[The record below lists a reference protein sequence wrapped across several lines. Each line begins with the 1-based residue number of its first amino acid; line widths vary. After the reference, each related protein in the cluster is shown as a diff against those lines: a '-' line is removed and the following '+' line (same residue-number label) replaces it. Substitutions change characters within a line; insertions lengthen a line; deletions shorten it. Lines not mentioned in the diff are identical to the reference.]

1 MAKYQPKSVLNPSA
15 QSTKLLHHNQLPESA
30 LTTACERLMVN
41 TCVPEFERLL
51 IELMYLN
58 GLRVSEVLKIQ
69 GGDIISRNSFIIR
82 ASKGSSDRIGYVV
95 HNVQLF
101 SSFAGSAC
109 YLFDCFSRF
118 YIYRLFK
125 RVGLSS
131 EIIGNRNRAVTHS
144 LRHQRIESI
153 QSASSN
159 VVGTAQL
166 IGHKNVKST
175 AHYLSHT
182 TKK

>member
-1 MAKYQPKSVLNPSA
+1 MAKYRPNSVLIPSA
-15 QSTKLLHHNQLPESA
+15 QSTKLLQVNKLPETA

-41 TCVPEFERLL
+41 TCVPEYDRLI
-51 IELMYLN
+51 IELMFLN
-58 GLRVSEVLKIQ
+58 GLRVSEVLRIQ
-69 GGDIISRNSFIIR
+69 GVDIISRNSFIIR
-82 ASKGSSDRIGYVV
+82 ASKGSAVRIGYVV
-95 HNVQLF
+95 HNVKLF
-101 SSFAGSAC
+101 SSFAGSSC

-118 YIYRLFK
+118 YVYRLFK

-153 QSASSN
+153 QSASEN
-159 VVGTAQL
+159 IFGTAQL